1 MSSDTKYRQLAMFTT
16 IIAEVVVTPSVLGG
30 IAYWLMRGKPSQTVW
45 TGVAALIGLVIG
57 FYRIYLL
64 NRKWAK
70 TSSDDSSK

>member
-1 MSSDTKYRQLAMFTT
+1 MNDSQQQQKYRQLAMFST

-30 IAYWLMRGKPSQTVW
+30 AAYYFSRESSNQTLY
-45 TGVAALIGLVIG
+45 TGIAALAGLVIG

-70 TSSDDSSK
+70 S